1 MANLLDET
9 FDGDLG
15 GLKRALSKGADV
27 QYQDR
32 KGMTALMHASSL
44 GYPNIVRVLLDAKA
58 DPNLIS
64 NESRTAIIYA
74 SESGKKNAIP
84 TMQLLINGKGSLDI
98 RNRNESGQTAVMLAF
113 SKGANDIA
121 KYLIE
126 AKSDVNIRDSNGDSL
141 LHQAMNGGKGE
152 FVKLLV
158 KHGANVFHL
167 NRKGQSVESVATSQK
182 CILYIQDNKR
192 KLRRFA
198 FLMGLAPKSGSNSSV
213 YLFFQHPLFDKNLL
227 KIIFLFMESK
237 NTNSTNKNIENK
249 NNLSMTNNSEA
260 SRSKISITPPNLPSH
275 HTITNYSIPK
285 RSTSL
290 NSLPMVPQRIPKIL
304 PTCIS
309 TKSPNSPISPNT
321 TNSPTNVNK
330 ECLPQ
335 G

>member
-15 GLKRALSKGADV
+15 GVKRALSKGADV

-158 KHGANVFHL
+158 KHGANVFHV

-182 CILYIQDNKR
+182 CILYIHEHKR

-213 YLFFQHPLFDKNLL
+213 YLFFQNPLFDKNLL

-237 NTNSTNKNIENK
+237 NTNSINFSENK
-249 NNLSMTNNSEA
+249 NDLSMTNNHEI
-260 SRSKISITPPNLPSH
+260 SRSQISRTPPNLPSH
-275 HTITNYSIPK
+275 HTITNYSIHK

-290 NSLPMVPQRIPKIL
+290 NSLQMVPQRIPKIL
-304 PTCIS
+304 
-309 TKSPNSPISPNT
+309 PNSPISPNT
-321 TNSPTNVNK
+321 TNSSTNVNN